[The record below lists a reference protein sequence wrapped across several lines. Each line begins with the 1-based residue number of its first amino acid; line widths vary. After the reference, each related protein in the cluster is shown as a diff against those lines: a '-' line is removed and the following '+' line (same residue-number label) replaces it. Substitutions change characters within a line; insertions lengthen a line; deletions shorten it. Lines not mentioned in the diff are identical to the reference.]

1 MVKILVADDHELFLK
16 GLELILTDYRKN
28 FKLVTAKSYTEIFEI
43 IRKDKDFD
51 LILTDLAMPGAYWL
65 EALEQIHRVLPD
77 TPVIILSAVFE
88 KEIVKKSIDIG
99 AAGMFPRLLPIKKS
113 CRPLK
118 SSWPAAFIFRK
129 NCWTKKTTLIWIC

>member
-99 AAGMFPRLLPIKKS
+99 AAVCFQGFS
-113 CRPLK
+113 Q
-118 SSWPAAFIFRK
+118 
-129 NCWTKKTTLIWIC
+129 